1 MTGSLYRAAPQ
12 GQGCDAQ
19 SWGTSCTYDAWA
31 IPALSLKDLGFP
43 DYQSGCAFS
52 SCDSFHFSPPQLSKF
67 WVPWPSFSYNY
78 DNNGLLL
85 VFPRF

>member
-19 SWGTSCTYDAWA
+19 SWGTSRTYDAWA

-43 DYQSGCAFS
+43 DCQSCCARRES
-52 SCDSFHFSPPQLSKF
+52 
-67 WVPWPSFSYNY
+67 
-78 DNNGLLL
+78 
-85 VFPRF
+85 